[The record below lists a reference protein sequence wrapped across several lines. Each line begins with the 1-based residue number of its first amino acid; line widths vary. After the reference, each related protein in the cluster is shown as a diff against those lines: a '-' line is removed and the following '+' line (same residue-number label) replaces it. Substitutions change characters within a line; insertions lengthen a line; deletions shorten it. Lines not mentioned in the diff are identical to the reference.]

1 MKLVKRPDLSEI
13 TRYIPSSDLPQP
25 FSPTT
30 NFAPKKMRKLISSD
44 SIINQQY
51 EGQCAITTTPP
62 IISVTK
68 PNNDLLHFI
77 EKQESY
83 IEQLERESQFYRV
96 NY

>member
-1 MKLVKRPDLSEI
+1 MKRPDLSEI
-13 TRYIPSSDLPQP
+13 SRYIPSSDLPQP
-25 FSPTT
+25 SSPTT
-30 NFAPKKMRKLISSD
+30 NITQKKMRELISSD

-51 EGQCAITTTPP
+51 EGQCAITTTAP
-62 IISVTK
+62 IVSVTK

-83 IEQLERESQFYRV
+83 IEQLERESQFCRV